1 MPLNIVIKK
10 EMKMEKNMP
19 KLMVRVLLPTVIG
32 AVIFGQLM
40 AVGKII
46 PKLFLINFI
55 VAFIGASVVLA
66 LLPLNKIGGYLVVK
80 KKMDPKGL
88 KFEIVINCI
97 INIFFALIIGIL
109 IITVNLCIINK
120 LPFSAVIQEFLK
132 SLIPTYIV
140 TTIIS
145 FFAFRIHNNIEMK
158 SKMARG

>member
-1 MPLNIVIKK
+1 MPPTIYTKR

-32 AVIFGQLM
+32 AVVFGQLM

-46 PKLFLINFI
+46 PKLFIINFI
-55 VAFIGASVVLA
+55 VAFIGASIVLA

-88 KFEIVINCI
+88 KFEIAINCI
-97 INIFFALIIGIL
+97 INVFFALIIGIL
-109 IITVNLCIINK
+109 VVTVNLCIINK
-120 LPFSAVIQEFLK
+120 MPFSAVIPKFLK

-140 TTIIS
+140 TTVIS

-158 SKMARG
+158 SKMERG